1 MILFLVKR
9 QTRVFKNNNN
19 NMILT
24 IARFPNQVD
33 EFSRM
38 CHSGIVA
45 NADNLI
51 RSGAHQNVR
60 ELQELLVVSD
70 VDDVHGWERECGVGC
85 GGVEAPRR
93 RANLAIIYILSSH
106 KAR

>member
-1 MILFLVKR
+1 
-9 QTRVFKNNNN
+9 
-19 NMILT
+19 MILT

-51 RSGAHQNVR
+51 RSGAHQNVW
-60 ELQELLVVSD
+60 ELQELLVVSDD
-70 VDDVHGWERECGVGC
+70 VDDVHGWERECGVG
-85 GGVEAPRR
+85 ELRR
-93 RANLAIIYILSSH
+93 R
-106 KAR
+106 R